1 MNCKLTGICERSFLV
16 KRRMNIQ
23 VRSQLTEENGSS
35 VFTEEV
41 TID

>member
-35 VFTEEV
+35 VAIEEV